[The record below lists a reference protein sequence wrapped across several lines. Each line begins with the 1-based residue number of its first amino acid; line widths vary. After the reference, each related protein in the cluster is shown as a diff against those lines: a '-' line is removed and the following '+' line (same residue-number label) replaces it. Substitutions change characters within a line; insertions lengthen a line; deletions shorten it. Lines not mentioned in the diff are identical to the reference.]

1 MTGERRRAPLVALLL
16 LTIVLAPA
24 IRSGAQPPDTPPP
37 PEAET
42 LSLEDLE
49 ALEALEGLDTL
60 GRLDGLDALLAE
72 DEGAGAATRVIDRGL
87 ILDLAGLGFVL
98 AFAMFSFF
106 RKSEPLKV
114 ISFVLSVGYLGF
126 YKASLVSVV
135 DIFGAMSASLPGFAL
150 AVPYYVLI
158 AFTVVSTVLWG
169 RVYCG
174 RICAFGA
181 LTQLMD
187 RIVPARYRVELPPGI
202 DRKAVY
208 LKYVILVVAILYV
221 LGTGNNLVYR
231 YIEPFW
237 MFTLSGNTMMWTLLT
252 VLLVA
257 TIFVRNLY
265 CRYLCS
271 VGAGLGILSQLTV
284 FGIKRWG
291 ECTSC
296 KLCEKTC
303 EWGAI
308 DGPKIIKSECV
319 RCDDCEVLYADEDK
333 CPHWLI
339 LKRAPRRPTPA
350 VATTE

>member
-1 MTGERRRAPLVALLL
+1 MTDERRRGPRVALLL
-16 LTIVLAPA
+16 LALILAPA
-24 IRSGAQPPDTPPP
+24 VSHGAQPPDDTPPLP
-37 PEAET
+37 GAET
-42 LSLEDLE
+42 LSLDD
-49 ALEALEGLDTL
+49 LEALEGLE
-60 GRLDGLDALLAE
+60 GLDELLAE
-72 DEGAGAATRVIDRGL
+72 DEGAGGATPVVDRSL
-87 ILDLAGLGFVL
+87 ILDLVGLAFVL

-114 ISFVLSVGYLGF
+114 VSFALSIGYLGF

-135 DIFGAMSASLPGFAL
+135 DIFGAMSGTLPGFAL
-150 AVPYYVLI
+150 ALPYYVLI
-158 AFTVVSTVLWG
+158 AFTVVSTILWG

-181 LTQLMD
+181 LTQMMD
-187 RIVPARYRVELPPGI
+187 RIVPSRYRVELPPWL
-202 DRKAVY
+202 DRRAVY
-208 LKYVILVVAILYV
+208 AKYVILAVAVLYV

-237 MFTLSGNTMMWTLLT
+237 MFTLSGNALMWTLLT
-252 VLLVA
+252 VLLLA
-257 TIFVRNLY
+257 TVFVRNLY

-284 FGIKRWG
+284 FGIKRWS
-291 ECTSC
+291 ECKTC

-319 RCDDCEVLYADEDK
+319 RCDDCERLYADEDK

-339 LKRAPRRPTPA
+339 LKRAPQRPTPA
-350 VATTE
+350 AAITK